1 MLLSLNVCKVKEGVS
16 IEKNTHTHT
25 KKHEFILKQVQDLAL
40 KSRNSICEFSF

>member
-16 IEKNTHTHT
+16 IEKNTHTQ